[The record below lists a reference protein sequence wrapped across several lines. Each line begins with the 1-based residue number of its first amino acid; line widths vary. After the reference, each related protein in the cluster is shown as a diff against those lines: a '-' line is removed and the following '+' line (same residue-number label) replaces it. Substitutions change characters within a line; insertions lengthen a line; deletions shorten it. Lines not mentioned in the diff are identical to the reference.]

1 MLDPVTE
8 ERAGAAAAGAHGLP
22 DLLLLE
28 RARSADTSALET
40 LTRRYA
46 QRLYRLARS
55 TLGEETAA
63 EAAVQQAY
71 TSAFEELHRH
81 EPAGKFAVWLTRLAL
96 EQLRARSDTSPHAAR
111 PLPVYRHPLE
121 AGVVALPEVFRT
133 VFVLRVVEGVSGT
146 ETAAVLGLNITTVRT
161 RLFRANRRLS
171 GGAALQAA
179 QGIFELDAARLE
191 RIVAEVL
198 AQQLTRQLA
207 RQRAHGA

>member
-1 MLDPVTE
+1 MLDPVTD
-8 ERAGAAAAGAHGLP
+8 ERARTAAASGTHGLP
-22 DLLLLE
+22 DLLLVE
-28 RARSADTSALET
+28 RARGADAVALET

-55 TLGEETAA
+55 SLGEESAA
-63 EAAVQQAY
+63 EDAVQQAY
-71 TSAFEELHRH
+71 ASAFEELRRH

-96 EQLRARSDTSPHAAR
+96 ERLRAPSVAAAAAQR

-121 AGVVALPEVFRT
+121 AGVDALPEVFRT

-161 RLFRANRRLS
+161 RLYRANRRLS
-171 GGAALQAA
+171 GAAGLQAA
-179 QGIFELDAARLE
+179 QGVFELDGARLE
-191 RIVAEVL
+191 RIVAAVL
-198 AQQLTRQLA
+198 ARQLA

>member
-1 MLDPVTE
+1 MLDPVTD
-8 ERAGAAAAGAHGLP
+8 ERARAPAASGTHGLP
-22 DLLLLE
+22 DLLLIE
-28 RARSADTSALET
+28 RARGADAVALEM

-63 EAAVQQAY
+63 EDAVQQAY
-71 TSAFEELHRH
+71 ASAFEELRRH

-96 EQLRARSDTSPHAAR
+96 EQLRARSAAAAAAQR

-121 AGVVALPEVFRT
+121 AGVDGLPEVFRT

-161 RLFRANRRLS
+161 RLYRANRRLS
-171 GGAALQAA
+171 GGAGLQAA
-179 QGIFELDAARLE
+179 QGVFELDGARLE
-191 RIVAEVL
+191 RIVAAVL
-198 AQQLTRQLA
+198 ARQLA
-207 RQRAHGA
+207 RQRTHGA

>member
-1 MLDPVTE
+1 MLDPVTDE
-8 ERAGAAAAGAHGLP
+8 HARTAAAGATHGLP

-28 RARSADTSALET
+28 RARGADAVALET

-63 EAAVQQAY
+63 EEAVQHAY
-71 TSAFEELHRH
+71 ASAFDELRRH
-81 EPAGKFAVWLTRLAL
+81 EPAGKLAVWLTRLAL
-96 EQLRARSDTSPHAAR
+96 EQLRARSAATAAAQR
-111 PLPVYRHPLE
+111 PLPVYGHPLE
-121 AGVVALPEVFRT
+121 AGVDALPEVFRT

-161 RLFRANRRLS
+161 RLYRANRRLS
-171 GGAALQAA
+171 GGTGLPAA
-179 QGIFELDAARLE
+179 QGVFELDAARLE
-191 RIVAEVL
+191 RIVAAVL
-198 AQQLTRQLA
+198 ARQLA